1 MQAFLTM
8 FICGLATVVFTQLQ
22 GWESSTDGFV
32 DKTALLLLFVTSALI
47 AGTVVLA
54 RPTYLMLTQRINEG
68 FLLLLATIIWLV
80 LILGCV
86 LVAIVFFQVHTIF

>member
-1 MQAFLTM
+1 MT
-8 FICGLATVVFTQLQ
+8 IERGLR
-22 GWESSTDGFV
+22 
-32 DKTALLLLFVTSALI
+32 LI

-86 LVAIVFFQVHTIF
+86 LVAIVFFHVHTIF